1 MTRMEPIEVK
11 FEMLR
16 AYGGANGQRLLAVT
30 TGVVLFLLSIVL
42 PASPAMAQT
51 TAVISGSIRGV
62 VSDAATRAPIPGASV
77 VIEGT
82 TRGMASDL
90 DGRYVIGD
98 LPPGEYRLR
107 VSAIGYQARIR
118 TDVVVGTGKPSEV
131 DVQLTPVVI
140 EAEGVTVRS
149 EYFPKTSEA
158 PVSTQTQS
166 FEEIRRLPGGF
177 EDVVRAVS
185 ILPGVAQVEPGRND
199 LVVRG
204 GAPSE
209 NLYVVGTLEVPNI
222 NHFGTQGATGGP
234 LSLVNLDFVSGTSF
248 STGGFGARYGDKLS
262 SVLALDLRPGRSDR
276 VGGKGTVS
284 ASQFG
289 LNLEG
294 PLGRRGSFLLSAR
307 RSYLDLIFQ
316 AAGFSFV
323 PEYWDFLAKLD
334 YRLDR
339 ANSVSFTGIGAI
351 DNVRQKNDDADDR
364 FDNSQILANEQDQF
378 IGAAVWQH
386 LFGRG
391 FFEVTLGQSVV
402 EFDVRQNDSL
412 LNPVFTNRST
422 ESETSLRADLT
433 LSVTATSKLTAG
445 IQGKQIGFEAEILI
459 PRLINT
465 FGNEIE
471 LDRRVDTTT
480 YKSSGYI
487 QWSQT
492 LGRLSGNVSA
502 RFDNF
507 SLLED
512 GLVWSPRASIAC
524 ALDDV
529 TTISLASGRYY
540 QAPSYIWLFANGE
553 NRRLKQVGANHYVAG
568 VERVIRDAT
577 RVRLEFYLKNYF
589 DYPASTTQP
598 YLVLANTGA
607 GYGGKNEG
615 FAAFGV
621 DPLVSRGSGRAR
633 GIELSA
639 QKKFSDVPCYGTLAL
654 SYNQAQYTAL
664 DGVRRPGT
672 YDQTWIF
679 NLGGG
684 YVFNEKWEVSG
695 KFRFATGA
703 PYTPYNADGTQSPEL
718 YNSHRLKSNHSL
730 DVRVDRRWHFASWTM
745 ITYLDIQNVYNNP
758 YNQRPRWDER
768 DRRADEDESIGLL
781 PSIGIS
787 VEF

>member
-1 MTRMEPIEVK
+1 MV
-11 FEMLR
+11 
-16 AYGGANGQRLLAVT
+16 VT
-30 TGVVLFLLSIVL
+30 SLVLLFLLVVVS
-42 PASPAMAQT
+42 PAIPAMARTT
-51 TAVISGSIRGV
+51 TAVSGSIRGAV
-62 VSDAATRAPIPGASV
+62 IDATARTPIPGASV
-77 VIEGT
+77 MVEGT
-82 TRGMASDL
+82 TRGIASDIN
-90 DGRYVIGD
+90 GRYVISN

-107 VSAIGYQARIR
+107 VSAIGYQARIK
-118 TDVVVGTGKPSEV
+118 TDVVVGTGKPSEL
-131 DVQLTPVVI
+131 DFQLTPVVI

-149 EYFPKTSEA
+149 EYFPKTSAA

-262 SVLALDLRPGRSDR
+262 SVLALDLRSGRSDR
-276 VGGKGTVS
+276 LGGKGTVS

-294 PLGRRGSFLLSAR
+294 PLGRRGSFLVSAR

-323 PEYWDFLAKLD
+323 PEYWDYLAKLD

-339 ANSVSFTGIGAI
+339 ANSMSFTGIGAI

-378 IGAAVWQH
+378 IGAASWQH

-391 FFEVTLGQSVV
+391 FLEVTLGQSIV
-402 EFDVRQNDSL
+402 EFDIRQNGSL

-422 ESETSLRADLT
+422 ESESSLRADLT
-433 LSVTATSKLTAG
+433 LLLTATSRLTAG
-445 IQGKQIGFEAEILI
+445 IQGKRIGFEADILI
-459 PRLINT
+459 PRFVST
-465 FGNEIE
+465 FGGEIE
-471 LDRRVDTTT
+471 LDRRVDTTA

-487 QWSQT
+487 QWSQS
-492 LGRLSGNVSA
+492 LGQVSGNVGA

-512 GLVWSPRASIAC
+512 GLVWSPRASVAYD
-524 ALDDV
+524 LDEA
-529 TTISLASGRYY
+529 TTISLAGGRYY

-553 NRRLKQVGANHYVAG
+553 NRQLKQLGANHYIAG
-568 VERVIRDAT
+568 VERVIRTAT

-589 DYPASTTQP
+589 NYPTSTTQP

-607 GYGGKNEG
+607 GYGGTDEG

-639 QKKFSDVPCYGTLAL
+639 QKKFSEVPCYGTLAL
-654 SYNQAQYTAL
+654 SYNQSQYTAV
-664 DGVRRPGT
+664 DGIRRPGT

-684 YVFNEKWEVSG
+684 YVLNEKWEVSG
-695 KFRFATGA
+695 KFRFASGA
-703 PYTPYNADGTQSPEL
+703 PYTPYNSDGTQSPQL
-718 YNSHRLKSNHSL
+718 YNSRRLKSNHSL

-768 DRRADEDESIGLL
+768 EWRTDEGESIGLL